1 MPRTKVE
8 VTYLGKSAKSDPKTN
23 GVIEHRK
30 KYTIKDSNN
39 WKEDFIKEFREIL
52 DEFEG
57 ITEIR
62 FFV

>member
-1 MPRTKVE
+1 MTGTKVE
-8 VTYLGKSAKSDPKTN
+8 ITYLGKPAKVDSKTN
-23 GVIEHRK
+23 GIIEYRK

-39 WKEDFIKEFREIL
+39 WKEDFIKEFRGIL
-52 DEFEG
+52 NNFEG